1 MTTADIFTISACAF
15 ILLAITAA
23 ALGARYFE
31 RRSLKEAESEFR
43 QIFKRGRVLRIFRC
57 DSEVFDRWTEKVRLR
72 VIEYRDFK
80 LWVKSADDPD
90 DKEEFELDAR
100 ILTKHSPRITVEE
113 LDSSGNSLMI
123 TAEWRDGVRT
133 GQ

>member
-1 MTTADIFTISACAF
+1 MTNADIFTIAACAF

-23 ALGARYFE
+23 ALGARYFD
-31 RRSLKEAESEFR
+31 RKSLKEAESEFR

-57 DSEVFDRWTEKVRLR
+57 DSEVFDKWSEKVRLR
-72 VIEYRDFK
+72 VLEYRDFK